1 MDVNVAAEPERTS
14 EEPTWRHRGQLDTE
28 TVDPKFLFLNLSD
41 MLLDEPMDYEKPG
54 GEFQFYNI
62 LDAPATA
69 ADTLTTRIATLSSDL
84 QGMVTNKPQLKEGL
98 EHADQRGFFTV
109 SHFHN
114 AFIALFRRRYYH
126 MPPIHWPTFH
136 LDDIA
141 PHFLLAVI
149 LTGTA
154 YLQYLDQSFQ
164 HFLTASLLELAEK
177 YIFKEL
183 KRLTDQNITP
193 LTSKHMLEICQAA
206 VLMHSLEGSKNH
218 AEARRRIASKRIPTL
233 VAVLR
238 KTGIVGLEH
247 PQGEVN
253 WEGFIHRETC
263 IRVVSW
269 TFTNDSLMSL
279 FCNHPPA
286 MTVKEMVGHFPCS
299 SELWDADSS
308 DAFRKHMH
316 TLTRTYPSSC
326 HEAVSGLL
334 SNEWASR
341 NKSFV
346 GLDTSNLFLINIGLI
361 PHVFHCRTS
370 ITTSDYISMV
380 LRALDRWDFLWT
392 NAYERIPAD
401 ERRWLG
407 IVRYC
412 YELIALSRRMI
423 ELSGTEEAENLFR
436 SMDNEEVAQ
445 AVADTTKG
453 EQIGHG
459 QWEGAHDH
467 VPAFQ
472 IRNLSTQVSI
482 HLKLAHP

>member
-1 MDVNVAAEPERTS
+1 MAGPPIASSQTDCPFCHKSFGRADVSRRHARSCPARKGRDLPPVAKRGRKHRACDNCASVKLSCNATLPCRRCAARSIECVYSALCQDASHKSTVEERPKDDRKGLTFLLKASNPSHTSLDVNVAAEPERTS
-14 EEPTWRHRGQLDTE
+14 EEPTWRHQGQLDSG

-54 GEFQFYNI
+54 DEFQFYNI
-62 LDAPATA
+62 LDTPATA

-98 EHADQRGFFTV
+98 EHTDQRGFFTP

-141 PHFLLAVI
+141 PHLLLAVI

-206 VLMHSLEGSKNH
+206 VLMHSLEGSTNH

-233 VAVLR
+233 LAVLR

-247 PQGEVN
+247 PQGEVS

-316 TLTRTYPSSC
+316 TVTRTYPSSC

-346 GLDTSNLFLINIGLI
+346 GLDTSDLFLINIGRLI
-361 PHVFHCRTS
+361 FPS
-370 ITTSDYISMV
+370 
-380 LRALDRWDFLWT
+380 
-392 NAYERIPAD
+392 
-401 ERRWLG
+401 
-407 IVRYC
+407 
-412 YELIALSRRMI
+412 
-423 ELSGTEEAENLFR
+423 
-436 SMDNEEVAQ
+436 
-445 AVADTTKG
+445 
-453 EQIGHG
+453 
-459 QWEGAHDH
+459 
-467 VPAFQ
+467 
-472 IRNLSTQVSI
+472 
-482 HLKLAHP
+482 

>member
-1 MDVNVAAEPERTS
+1 
-14 EEPTWRHRGQLDTE
+14 
-28 TVDPKFLFLNLSD
+28 

-233 VAVLR
+233 VALVL
-238 KTGIVGLEH
+238 
-247 PQGEVN
+247 
-253 WEGFIHRETC
+253 
-263 IRVVSW
+263 S
-269 TFTNDSLMSL
+269 
-279 FCNHPPA
+279 
-286 MTVKEMVGHFPCS
+286 
-299 SELWDADSS
+299 
-308 DAFRKHMH
+308 
-316 TLTRTYPSSC
+316 
-326 HEAVSGLL
+326 
-334 SNEWASR
+334 
-341 NKSFV
+341 
-346 GLDTSNLFLINIGLI
+346 I
-361 PHVFHCRTS
+361 PKAR
-370 ITTSDYISMV
+370 
-380 LRALDRWDFLWT
+380 
-392 NAYERIPAD
+392 
-401 ERRWLG
+401 
-407 IVRYC
+407 
-412 YELIALSRRMI
+412 
-423 ELSGTEEAENLFR
+423 
-436 SMDNEEVAQ
+436 
-445 AVADTTKG
+445 
-453 EQIGHG
+453 
-459 QWEGAHDH
+459 
-467 VPAFQ
+467 
-472 IRNLSTQVSI
+472 
-482 HLKLAHP
+482 